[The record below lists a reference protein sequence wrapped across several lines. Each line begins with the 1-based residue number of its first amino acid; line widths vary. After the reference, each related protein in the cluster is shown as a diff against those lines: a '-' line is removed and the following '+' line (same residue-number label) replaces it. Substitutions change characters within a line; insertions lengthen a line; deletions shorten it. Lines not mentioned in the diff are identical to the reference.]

1 MVVTFPTIPER
12 SGSNPSTAPTYSKG
26 ASVEVTESK
35 KRGDLFEEV
44 ICQLD
49 SAPGE
54 VRGTLIPFI
63 EGEQMAAAFEE
74 SAY

>member
-54 VRGTLIPFI
+54 VRETGPR
-63 EGEQMAAAFEE
+63 AWRN
-74 SAY
+74 S